1 MGSWIW
7 IKFATPR
14 YIQRNK
20 KQIKIEL
27 NIEGKRFTRSCD
39 LINIYFFFF
48 FFFWIGVDQL
58 MQGYIFKNFTPPSTE
73 NCHSLIWIWTHHS
86 TKKKIKEGCED
97 FCENFSA
104 YRGLLIMTR
113 AISSLYDLT
122 INTIFH
128 IFSHNLSLSW
138 HYILPYSNMVS
149 SCDLSFLI
157 WY

>member
-1 MGSWIW
+1 MG
-7 IKFATPR
+7 FDFQENAG

-20 KQIKIEL
+20 KQIKNRIE
-27 NIEGKRFTRSCD
+27 NWRERFTRSCD
-39 LINIYFFFF
+39 LINIYPP
-48 FFFWIGVDQL
+48 FFFWIGVNQL
-58 MQGYIFKNFTPPSTE
+58 LQGYIFKNFTPSSTE
-73 NCHSLIWIWTHHS
+73 NCLSLIWIWTHHS
-86 TKKKIKEGCED
+86 TKKIKEGCED

-128 IFSHNLSLSW
+128 IFSYNLSLSW
-138 HYILPYSNMVS
+138 RYILPYSNMVS